1 MNTTVIIVAYKSEKI
16 IEKNLNKLG
25 PNCKIIIIDNS
36 YNKNFKSYIEEKFK
50 NVRVVLNE
58 NKGFGQAA
66 NLGVNIANTEYIFFC
81 SPDNF
86 IEAHTVY
93 KLEQT
98 ANKYKNF
105 GLLILTDEKSKEVEI
120 IQVDKEVSMS
130 SFFTKRTNFIK
141 LSGFDEN
148 FFLYY
153 EDIDLA
159 KRYLNNNLSIYK
171 VPITFKNI
179 HGSHDHIYN
188 LEIEINRN
196 WHYMWSKFYFN
207 RKHNNYLLS
216 FFVNL
221 PYLLRSILKIILNY
235 KNKEKKDKYKARFN
249 GLINGYQSR
258 PSWYRPK
265 IK

>member
-16 IEKNLNKLG
+16 IEKNLNELD

-36 YNKNFKSYIEEKFK
+36 YNKNVKSYIEEKFK
-50 NVRVVLNE
+50 NDRVVLNQK
-58 NKGFGQAA
+58 KGFGQAEKI
-66 NLGVNIANTEYIFFC
+66 GVNLANTEYIFFC
-81 SPDNF
+81 SQDKYK
-86 IEAHTVY
+86 EAHTVY

-105 GLLILTDEKSKEVEI
+105 GLIILTDEKSKEVEI
-120 IQVDKEVSMS
+120 IQVDKEVGMS
-130 SFFTKRTNFIK
+130 SFFTRRTNFIK

-153 EDIDLA
+153 EDVDLV

-207 RKHNNYLLS
+207 RKQKNYVFSFLL
-216 FFVNL
+216 N
-221 PYLLRSILKIILNY
+221 
-235 KNKEKKDKYKARFN
+235 
-249 GLINGYQSR
+249 
-258 PSWYRPK
+258 
-265 IK
+265 

>member
-16 IEKNLNKLG
+16 IEKNLNELDL
-25 PNCKIIIIDNS
+25 NCKIIIIDNS
-36 YNKNFKSYIEEKFK
+36 YNKNFKSYIEEKYK
-50 NVRVVLNE
+50 NVKVILND

-66 NLGVNIANTEYIFFC
+66 NLGANLADTEYIFFC

-120 IQVDKEVSMS
+120 IQVDKEVGMS

-153 EDIDLA
+153 EDVDLV

-171 VPITFKNI
+171 VPITFKNN

-196 WHYMWSKFYFN
+196 WHYMWSKFYFF
-207 RKHNNYLLS
+207 RKHNNYVLS
-216 FFVNL
+216 FFINL
-221 PYLLRSILKIILNY
+221 PYLLRSVLKIILNY
-235 KNKEKKDKYKARFN
+235 KNKEKKVKYKARFN

>member
-16 IEKNLNKLG
+16 IEKNLNELDL
-25 PNCKIIIIDNS
+25 NCKIIIIDNS
-36 YNKNFKSYIEEKFK
+36 YNKNFKSYIEEKYK
-50 NVRVVLNE
+50 NVKVILND

-66 NLGVNIANTEYIFFC
+66 NLGANLANTEYIFFC

-86 IEAHTVY
+86 IEANTVY

-120 IQVDKEVSMS
+120 IQVDKEVGMS

-153 EDIDLA
+153 EDVDLV

-171 VPITFKNI
+171 VPITFKNN

-196 WHYMWSKFYFN
+196 WHYMWSKFYFS

-216 FFVNL
+216 FFINL
-221 PYLLRSILKIILNY
+221 PYLLRSVLKIILNY
-235 KNKEKKDKYKARFN
+235 KNKEKKVKYIARIN